1 METLLAFLTGAMMAA
16 SVHLM
21 LQRHLVKF
29 VFGLV
34 LMNHAVNLLLFAA
47 GRLTRGRPA
56 LIPDNLR
63 APAEVVANALP
74 QALILT
80 AIVIGF
86 GLVAFVL
93 VLAYRAFT
101 ELGTIDTEEM
111 RHADG
116 GLEEAPAG
124 PPAERRKAA

>member
-1 METLLAFLTGAMMAA
+1 
-16 SVHLM
+16 M

-86 GLVAFVL
+86 GLL
-93 VLAYRAFT
+93 VFALALAYRSYYVLRST
-101 ELGTIDTEEM
+101 EMDEM
-111 RHADG
+111 RVAEPV
-116 GLEEAPAG
+116 EE
-124 PPAERRKAA
+124 R